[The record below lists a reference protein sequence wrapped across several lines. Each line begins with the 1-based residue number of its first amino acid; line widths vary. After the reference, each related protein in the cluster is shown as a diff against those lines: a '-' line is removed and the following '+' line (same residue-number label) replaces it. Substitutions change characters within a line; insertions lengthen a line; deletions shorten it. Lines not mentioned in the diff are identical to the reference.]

1 MSTQHKINIAIV
13 DDDLLVVQLLTQ
25 FLEQSTDP
33 LFNIA
38 LTANGGN
45 ELIDKI
51 NTSSTPIDVLLLDL
65 RMKEGDGLF
74 VLEELRKQST
84 NTKVIVLSSYYK
96 TAYIGQMMQL
106 NAHAFLPK
114 EIDKG
119 ELIEIIQELHL
130 KGYYL
135 NGEQVN
141 NLRTQ
146 ITPKTPKIHMDPR
159 DTLTSREL
167 EVLELIAQQK
177 TTKEIAAELFV
188 SPKTV
193 EAHKSNLFS
202 KTGVKN
208 MAGLIIYAIQQH
220 LIDPN
225 NFMLLD

>member
-84 NTKVIVLSSYYK
+84 DTKVVVLSSYYK

-114 EIDKG
+114 EIDKA
-119 ELIEIIQELHL
+119 ELIEIIRELYL

-146 ITPKTPKIHMDPR
+146 ITPKAPKLHIDSR

-188 SPKTV
+188 SPKTI